1 MANGDIFGD
10 RYQDFGKSDKTCK
23 KRLSSSH
30 LAGET
35 ERRSKKTKNSA
46 PEDSTGFVGTMTPC
60 LLKESGKSKRGWG
73 QFKFPSPQENSRKKN
88 GARGGCRM
96 EVLLSAPSGHEFL
109 EDGTAATGG
118 SAARKN
124 ILSWLIQAG
133 ALVKDQK
140 LIYLHKGKKNL
151 GHGWVTT
158 EGVLCGCCNDV
169 FTLSYFEEHCGSRL
183 HRPCQNIFVDGGKS
197 LTDLQ
202 MEVFQK
208 ELDFTGSR
216 VHFKTGSGKR
226 RRSVKAEGKVEGD
239 GSDDTCG
246 VCGDGGVLI
255 CCDHCP
261 STYHLACME
270 LQVNLHLLCSHFRFS
285 SGTAKILVLKPTL
298 YF

>member
-1 MANGDIFGD
+1 LLPNGDIFGD
-10 RYQDFGKSDKTCK
+10 RYQNFGKSDKICK
-23 KRLSSSH
+23 KRLSGSH
-30 LAGET
+30 LSGET
-35 ERRSKKTKNSA
+35 ERRSKKSKNSA
-46 PEDSTGFVGTMTPC
+46 SEDSTGFVGTMTPY
-60 LLKESGKSKRGWG
+60 LSKESVKSKRGWG
-73 QFKFPSPQENSRKKN
+73 QYKSPSQENSRKKN
-88 GARGGCRM
+88 GTRGGCRM
-96 EVLLSAPSGHEFL
+96 EVLLSAPSGHEIL
-109 EDGTAATGG
+109 EDGTVGAGGAT
-118 SAARKN
+118 ARKN

-133 ALVKDQK
+133 ALVKDQE
-140 LIYLHKGKKNL
+140 LFYLHKGKKNL

-158 EGVLCGCCNDV
+158 DGVLCGCCNDV

-208 ELDFTGSR
+208 ENDFIGSG

-226 RRSVKAEGKVEGD
+226 RRSAKDKEKVEGD

-246 VCGDGGVLI
+246 VCGDGGTLI

-270 LQVNLHLLCSHFRFS
+270 LQVNLHCVVVLCPF
-285 SGTAKILVLKPTL
+285 
-298 YF
+298 

>member
-1 MANGDIFGD
+1 MVSNGDIFGD
-10 RYQDFGKSDKTCK
+10 RYQKFGNSDKIYK
-23 KRLSSSH
+23 KRMSGSH
-30 LAGET
+30 LSGET
-35 ERRSKKTKNSA
+35 ERRSKKSKNSVCEESA
-46 PEDSTGFVGTMTPC
+46 VLAGTMTPY
-60 LLKESGKSKRGWG
+60 LSKESAKSKRGWA
-73 QFKFPSPQENSRKKN
+73 QNKSPSNQENSGKKN
-88 GARGGCRM
+88 GTRGGCRM
-96 EVLLSAPSGHEFL
+96 EVLLSAPSGHEL
-109 EDGTAATGG
+109 SEDGTGG
-118 SAARKN
+118 TNGFTTKKN
-124 ILSWLIQAG
+124 ILSWLIEAG

-140 LIYLHKGKKNL
+140 LLYLHKGKTNL

-158 EGVLCGCCNDV
+158 AGVLCGCCNDV

-208 ELDFTGSR
+208 VNDYVGSD

-226 RRSVKAEGKVEGD
+226 RRSEKEKGKVEGD

-246 VCGDGGVLI
+246 VCGDGGTLI

-270 LQVNLHLLCSHFRFS
+270 LQVEESLR
-285 SGTAKILVLKPTL
+285 
-298 YF
+298 